1 MSPLSFAIKLLKE
14 KKWEGGKVR
23 GGGGDLRVRYE
34 MI

>member
-1 MSPLSFAIKLLKE
+1 MSPLSFSIKLLKE

-23 GGGGDLRVRYE
+23 GGDLRVRYE

>member
-14 KKWEGGKVR
+14 KKWEGGKY
-23 GGGGDLRVRYE
+23 GGGDLRVRYE

>member
-23 GGGGDLRVRYE
+23 GGGTFEFV
-34 MI
+34 MK

>member
-14 KKWEGGKVR
+14 KKWEGGKVQ
-23 GGGGDLRVRYE
+23 GGGDLRVRYE